1 MASTTTP
8 LIGLFKATPGTN
20 EPFRTS
26 NINDNWDILD
36 AYIVGYQDQFDGLVA
51 ETNEA
56 TAAAIDTFESAAAE
70 SINVFN
76 AGAEDALDT
85 FAESQVALDAA
96 IASLDTAAIL
106 EELELGFAIDGGT
119 A

>member
-20 EPFRTS
+20 EPFRTAD
-26 NINDNWDILD
+26 INNNWDILD
-36 AYIVGYQDQFDGLVA
+36 SFIVGYQTQFDVLA
-51 ETNEA
+51 NA
-56 TAAAIDTFESAAAE
+56 NSTALANFNASANG
-70 SINVFN
+70 SINEFN
-76 AGAEDALDT
+76 SNSNAALDE
-85 FAESQVALDAA
+85 FSDSQAELDAA

>member
-20 EPFRTS
+20 EPFRTAD
-26 NINDNWDILD
+26 INNNWDILD
-36 AYIVGYQDQFDGLVA
+36 AFIVGYQTQFDVLA
-51 ETNEA
+51 DENQQALENFNA
-56 TAAAIDTFESAAAE
+56 TANGSLNEFTDNSNAALNEFSDSQAE
-70 SINVFN
+70 
-76 AGAEDALDT
+76 
-85 FAESQVALDAA
+85 LDAA

>member
-26 NINDNWDILD
+26 DINNNWDTLD
-36 AYIVGYQDQFDGLVA
+36 TFIVGYQVQFDELAA
-51 ETNEA
+51 ENA
-56 TAAAIDTFESAAAE
+56 TALANFNATANGSLNEFTDNSSAALDEFSDSQAE
-70 SINVFN
+70 
-76 AGAEDALDT
+76 
-85 FAESQVALDAA
+85 LDAA

>member
-1 MASTTTP
+1 MAFTRTP

-20 EPFRTS
+20 EPFRTAD
-26 NINDNWDILD
+26 INDNWDTLD
-36 AYIVGYQDQFDGLVA
+36 TFIVGYQVQFDALAAVNQQA
-51 ETNEA
+51 LTDFNA
-56 TAAAIDTFESAAAE
+56 TANGSLNEFTANSNAALSEFS
-70 SINVFN
+70 
-76 AGAEDALDT
+76 
-85 FAESQVALDAA
+85 ESQAELDAA

>member
-26 NINDNWDILD
+26 DINNNWDTLD
-36 AYIVGYQDQFDGLVA
+36 TFIVGYQVQFDELAA
-51 ETNEA
+51 ENSTALANFNA
-56 TAAAIDTFESAAAE
+56 TANGSLNE
-70 SINVFN
+70 FN
-76 AGAEDALDT
+76 SNSNAALDE
-85 FAESQVALDAA
+85 FSDSQAELDAA

>member
-8 LIGLFKATPGTN
+8 LIGLFKAIPGTN
-20 EPFRTS
+20 EPFRTAD
-26 NINDNWDILD
+26 INNNWDILD
-36 AYIVGYQDQFDGLVA
+36 EFIVGYQTQFDVLA
-51 ETNEA
+51 NANSTALDNFNA
-56 TAAAIDTFESAAAE
+56 TADGSLNE
-70 SINVFN
+70 FN
-76 AGAEDALDT
+76 ANSIAALTEFSDSQAE
-85 FAESQVALDAA
+85 LDAA